1 MYDPNQ
7 QYYGGY
13 PQQPGYAQG
22 GYAPPYPPPQ
32 QQMNPGY
39 PPQPFYGQPGGAPP
53 PGFQGFP
60 QAPGPMGPEMGGYGV
75 YDPENAEAK
84 NFDFTDQSIRRG
96 FIRKVYSILTV
107 QLSITLGFICLFMY
121 HRPTN
126 IWVKQ
131 HPEMFWIAFGVM
143 LVTLISMACC
153 SSVRRKA
160 PMNFIFLGLF
170 TLAQSFLLG
179 ITTARFSSQEVLLA
193 VGITA
198 AVCLGLTLFAFQTK
212 WDFTVMGGVLFV
224 AVIILM
230 LFGIIAIFFPGKTI
244 TIVYASFG
252 ALIFSIYLI
261 YDTQLMMGGEHKY
274 SISPEEY
281 IFAALNLYLDIINI
295 FLYILT
301 IIGASR
307 D

>member
-1 MYDPNQ
+1 
-7 QYYGGY
+7 
-13 PQQPGYAQG
+13 
-22 GYAPPYPPPQ
+22 
-32 QQMNPGY
+32 
-39 PPQPFYGQPGGAPP
+39 
-53 PGFQGFP
+53 
-60 QAPGPMGPEMGGYGV
+60 
-75 YDPENAEAK
+75 
-84 NFDFTDQSIRRG
+84 
-96 FIRKVYSILTV
+96 
-107 QLSITLGFICLFMY
+107 MY
-121 HRPTN
+121 HRQTN

-153 SSVRRKA
+153 GSVRRKA
-160 PMNFIFLGLF
+160 PMNFIFLTLF